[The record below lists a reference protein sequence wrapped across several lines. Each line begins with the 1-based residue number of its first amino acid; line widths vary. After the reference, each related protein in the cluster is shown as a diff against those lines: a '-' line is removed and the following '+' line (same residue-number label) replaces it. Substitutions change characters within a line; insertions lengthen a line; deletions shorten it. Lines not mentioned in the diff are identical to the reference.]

1 MISDTKNVHKNNKF
15 KRENTKDFILMVEN
29 NKKEVIIYITN

>member
-15 KRENTKDFILMVEN
+15 KRKNTKDFILMVEN